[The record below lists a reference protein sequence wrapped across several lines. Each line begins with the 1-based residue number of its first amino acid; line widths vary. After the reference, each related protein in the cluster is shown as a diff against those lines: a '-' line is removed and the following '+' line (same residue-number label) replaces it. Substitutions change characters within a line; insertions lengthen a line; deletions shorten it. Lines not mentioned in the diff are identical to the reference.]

1 MNDSNPKELLMQK
14 KCFRFF
20 CARKMR
26 TIGKPCAMKPEIFFI
41 NRNRP
46 FETRIS
52 IGMNENIRSSDIK
65 ILQHKTDSK
74 IRYKTISYIKW
85 IFKTTENGFSIA
97 NRKSQQKTNKKLYNI
112 TKYGIIMKRFID
124 ISVKNC

>member
-1 MNDSNPKELLMQK
+1 
-14 KCFRFF
+14 
-20 CARKMR
+20 
-26 TIGKPCAMKPEIFFI
+26 MKPEIFFI

-85 IFKTTENGFSIA
+85 IFKTTENGFSRA
-97 NRKSQQKTNKKLYNI
+97 NRKSQQKMNKKLYNI